1 MKTVLLVGH
10 GSRVAEGNEELRKF
24 TSELA
29 ARKPELTFVTCF
41 IELASPSIAE
51 GIALCVKGG
60 ASTVYVVPII
70 LFAAGHSKLDI
81 PLAMDQAKLKYPG
94 VEFVYGRPVG
104 VQERAVDILL
114 DRIAEATAWRQPA
127 QPEDKILTLGENAK
141 EAGPGEVHSVSG
153 AGNTGTAAVE
163 MKTSKVEDKDTI
175 ILVMGRG
182 GSDPDANSDFY
193 KLTRLL
199 WERTAYKSVEGCF
212 IAIAK
217 PSLPEGLERCLVL
230 GARKIVVL
238 PYLLFTGV
246 LMKQFSDIISQFAA
260 GHPEVEVE
268 QGSYLGSHPLLSDM
282 LAERIEETLEGQSF
296 ANCDNCKY
304 RVEAAAHH
312 HHHHHGEEE
321 HEHEEGHG
329 HDHHHGEDH
338 SHDHG
343 YHHHHGED
351 HSHDHRYHHHHG
363 EDHNHEHGHHHHHH
377 GKHHSQEHGR
387 CGHNHAAHGHQCC
400 SRQHEQEHHSE
411 MGTEGKIQ
419 PRQRELSVQTV
430 SSANGPKEF

>member
-10 GSRVAEGNEELRKF
+10 GSRVTEGNDELRKF

-114 DRIAEATAWRQPA
+114 DRIAEATAWRQPD
-127 QPEDKILTLGENAK
+127 QPEDKMLTSGGNAND
-141 EAGPGEVHSVSG
+141 AGPWVASSVSV
-153 AGNTGTAAVE
+153 AGNTGIAAVE
-163 MKTSKVEDKDTI
+163 MNTSKVEDKDTI

-217 PSLPEGLERCLVL
+217 PSLPEGLERCLAL

-312 HHHHHGEEE
+312 HHHHHHGEEGDEEE
-321 HEHEEGHG
+321 HGHHHHHAEDHG
-329 HDHHHGEDH
+329 HDHRYDHHHGEDH
-338 SHDHG
+338 G
-343 YHHHHGED
+343 
-351 HSHDHRYHHHHG
+351 HDHRHDHLHG
-363 EDHNHEHGHHHHHH
+363 EDHNHEHEYHHH
-377 GKHHSQEHGR
+377 GEEDHNHEHGQ
-387 CGHNHAAHGHQCC
+387 CGHNYTAHGHQCC
-400 SRQHEQEHHSE
+400 SGQHAQEHHSE

-419 PRQRELSVQTV
+419 PRQRDLSVQTV
-430 SSANGPKEF
+430 SSAKGPKEF

>member
-1 MKTVLLVGH
+1 
-10 GSRVAEGNEELRKF
+10 
-24 TSELA
+24 
-29 ARKPELTFVTCF
+29 
-41 IELASPSIAE
+41 
-51 GIALCVKGG
+51 
-60 ASTVYVVPII
+60 
-70 LFAAGHSKLDI
+70 
-81 PLAMDQAKLKYPG
+81 
-94 VEFVYGRPVG
+94 
-104 VQERAVDILL
+104 
-114 DRIAEATAWRQPA
+114 
-127 QPEDKILTLGENAK
+127 
-141 EAGPGEVHSVSG
+141 
-153 AGNTGTAAVE
+153 

-217 PSLPEGLERCLVL
+217 PSLPEGLERCLAL

-312 HHHHHGEEE
+312 HHHHHGEEG
-321 HEHEEGHG
+321 HEEGHG
-329 HDHHHGEDH
+329 H
-338 SHDHG
+338 
-343 YHHHHGED
+343 HHHHGE
-351 HSHDHRYHHHHG
+351 
-363 EDHNHEHGHHHHHH
+363 EHNHEHGHHLHHHHHHHH
-377 GKHHSQEHGR
+377 GEHHNQEYGQCGR
-387 CGHNHAAHGHQCC
+387 NHAAHGHQCC
-400 SRQHEQEHHSE
+400 SGQHEQEHHSE
-411 MGTEGKIQ
+411 MDTDGKTQ
-419 PRQRELSVQTV
+419 PGQDLSVQAV

>member
-1 MKTVLLVGH
+1 M
-10 GSRVAEGNEELRKF
+10 
-24 TSELA
+24 
-29 ARKPELTFVTCF
+29 
-41 IELASPSIAE
+41 
-51 GIALCVKGG
+51 
-60 ASTVYVVPII
+60 
-70 LFAAGHSKLDI
+70 
-81 PLAMDQAKLKYPG
+81 
-94 VEFVYGRPVG
+94 
-104 VQERAVDILL
+104 
-114 DRIAEATAWRQPA
+114 
-127 QPEDKILTLGENAK
+127 
-141 EAGPGEVHSVSG
+141 
-153 AGNTGTAAVE
+153 
-163 MKTSKVEDKDTI
+163 EDKDTI

-182 GSDPDANSDFY
+182 GSDPDANSDFF

-217 PSLPEGLERCLVL
+217 PSLPEGLERCLAL

-312 HHHHHGEEE
+312 HHRHHHGE
-321 HEHEEGHG
+321 
-329 HDHHHGEDH
+329 
-338 SHDHG
+338 
-343 YHHHHGED
+343 
-351 HSHDHRYHHHHG
+351 
-363 EDHNHEHGHHHHHH
+363 
-377 GKHHSQEHGR
+377 HHSQEHGR

-411 MGTEGKIQ
+411 MGTEGEIQ
-419 PRQRELSVQTV
+419 PRQRDLSVQTV

>member
-1 MKTVLLVGH
+1 
-10 GSRVAEGNEELRKF
+10 
-24 TSELA
+24 
-29 ARKPELTFVTCF
+29 
-41 IELASPSIAE
+41 
-51 GIALCVKGG
+51 
-60 ASTVYVVPII
+60 
-70 LFAAGHSKLDI
+70 
-81 PLAMDQAKLKYPG
+81 
-94 VEFVYGRPVG
+94 
-104 VQERAVDILL
+104 
-114 DRIAEATAWRQPA
+114 
-127 QPEDKILTLGENAK
+127 
-141 EAGPGEVHSVSG
+141 
-153 AGNTGTAAVE
+153 

-199 WERTAYKSVEGCF
+199 WERTAYKSVESCF

-217 PSLPEGLERCLVL
+217 PSLPEGLERCLAL

-312 HHHHHGEEE
+312 HHHHHHG
-321 HEHEEGHG
+321 EEGHEEETG
-329 HDHHHGEDH
+329 TTIIM
-338 SHDHG
+338 
-343 YHHHHGED
+343 
-351 HSHDHRYHHHHG
+351 
-363 EDHNHEHGHHHHHH
+363 
-377 GKHHSQEHGR
+377 GKSIITSMGITITTTITENIIARSTGDVGIIMR
-387 CGHNHAAHGHQCC
+387 LMGISAAAGSMNRSITPRWVRKAKY
-400 SRQHEQEHHSE
+400 SRVSGTFSTDSIFGQR
-411 MGTEGKIQ
+411 TEGILNAMIFMLCGTSDA
-419 PRQRELSVQTV
+419 RELALTLSSHGLPLVASVVTPSAAERLEAAAIRTAVGRLDQPGMISFCRRGITV
-430 SSANGPKEF
+430 L